1 MLFGSSARSA
11 RSVTPAGP
19 DDRHRSTAN
28 ARSTDCTDPT
38 PAVFH
43 IVEPFHNVIYASP
56 GGGDAVVGGRA
67 SAPASSDALT
77 SSLVWAT
84 WSLFAGLTLMLIG
97 GGMFATLIGVRAELD
112 GFRTLEIGAIT
123 AAYYAGFV
131 VGSRL
136 TLSALGQVGHIRVY
150 AALASVLAASI
161 IAAGLE
167 AHPYVWMALRFVA
180 GACFA
185 GQYVVAESWLNE
197 LATNTNRGRLLA
209 IYNVTTVVAYGIG
222 QFWFTRLDPT
232 AITGFAIAAI
242 LISLAIAPVALSEEA
257 TPPVVAQPERI
268 GLRNLLY
275 VAPTGALTCLLV
287 GITHGSFIGLGA
299 VYATRLGLSLS
310 EIGLFVSIPTLGV
323 LLMTIPISAA
333 SDDID
338 RRAVGALAALTAA
351 AAATGLFFVE
361 PDTWLGLGCVI
372 VIGGTTYPLYSIAAA
387 YTNDWLPHELL
398 TPAAGQLVMLYGLGA
413 MIGPLIGSGLM
424 KGLGPDGFVWMAVA
438 CHVAIAVFLIARL
451 LQYREPLRARAIP
464 WNEVALAGRIFYI
477 PATVVGMGRRLRERD
492 RRVR

>member
-1 MLFGSSARSA
+1 MTEDAAGSR
-11 RSVTPAGP
+11 PI
-19 DDRHRSTAN
+19 N
-28 ARSTDCTDPT
+28 A
-38 PAVFH
+38 
-43 IVEPFHNVIYASP
+43 
-56 GGGDAVVGGRA
+56 
-67 SAPASSDALT
+67 
-77 SSLVWAT
+77 SLVWAT

-131 VGSRL
+131 VGARL
-136 TLSALGQVGHIRVY
+136 TLAALGQVGHIRVY

-161 IAAGLE
+161 LAAGLE
-167 AHPYVWMALRFVA
+167 ADPYLWLVLRFVA

-209 IYNVTTVVAYGIG
+209 VYNVTTVVAYGIG

-257 TPPVVAQPERI
+257 DPPVVAQPEPVR
-268 GLRNLLY
+268 LRQLIYL
-275 VAPTGALTCLLV
+275 APTGTLTCLLV
-287 GITHGSFIGLGA
+287 GITHGAFIGLGA
-299 VYATRLGLSLS
+299 VYATRLGLSLT

-351 AAATGLFFVE
+351 AAAAGLFFVE
-361 PDTWLGLGCVI
+361 PDSWPGLACVI
-372 VIGGTTYPLYSIAAA
+372 VIGGTTYPLYSIAGA
-387 YTNDWLPHELL
+387 YTNDWLPRELL
-398 TPAAGQLVMLYGLGA
+398 TPAAGQLVLLYGVGA
-413 MIGPLIGSGLM
+413 MLGPLIGSGLM
-424 KGLGPDGFVWMAVA
+424 RGIGVDGYVWMAVA
-438 CHVAIAVFLIARL
+438 SHVAIAVFLIARMF
-451 LQYREPLRARAIP
+451 QYREPLRAQPKP
-464 WNEVALAGRIFYI
+464 WNEVALAGRVFFI
-477 PATVVGMGRRLRERD
+477 PATVVGMGRRLLERD
-492 RRVR
+492 RLRR